1 MLVGKRM
8 RKEPVTVSPQDN
20 LATAKAKMRAG
31 KFRRLPVVE
40 EGKLVGILTE
50 GDIREHRGSLE
61 GSQVK
66 ICMTEGLLTV
76 APGTT
81 LEEAAGTLLNHKIGG
96 LPVLEGGRLV
106 GIITTSDVLRAFLE
120 VMGAVEPGTAR
131 IDLLLEGEQYGL
143 ASASKAI
150 VEEGGEVL
158 GLGTYRERW
167 GESPVCYLRVR
178 GADPEGIADR
188 LRQQG
193 YNVLGVHL

>member
-8 RKEPVTVSPQDN
+8 RKEPVTVSPQDS
-20 LATAKAKMRAG
+20 LATAMAKMRAG

-40 EGKLVGILTE
+40 GGRLVGILTE
-50 GDIREHRGSLE
+50 GDIRERLGNLE
-61 GSQVK
+61 RTEVQS
-66 ICMTEGLLTV
+66 CMTEGLLTV
-76 APGTT
+76 TPGTT
-81 LEEAAGTLLNHKIGG
+81 LEEAAATLLNHKIGG

-106 GIITTSDVLRAFLE
+106 GIITTSDILRAFLD
-120 VMGAVEPGTAR
+120 VMGALEPGTAR

-178 GADPEGIADR
+178 GADLEGIAGR
-188 LRQQG
+188 LRQHG

>member
-8 RKEPVTVSPQDN
+8 SKEPVTVSPQDT

-31 KFRRLPVVE
+31 KFRQIPVVE
-40 EGKLVGILTE
+40 DGRLVGIITE
-50 GDIREHRGSLE
+50 GDIREHLGDLE
-61 GSQVK
+61 QTRVK
-66 ICMTEGLLTV
+66 SCMTEGLLTV

-81 LEEAAGTLLNHKIGG
+81 LEEAAATLLNHKIGS
-96 LPVLEGGRLV
+96 LPVIEDRRLV
-106 GIITTSDVLRAFLE
+106 GIITTSDILRAFLD
-120 VMGAVEPGTAR
+120 VMGASEPGTGR
-131 IDLLLEGEQYGL
+131 IDLLLEGEQFGL

-167 GESPVCYLRVR
+167 GESPICYLRVR
-178 GADPEGIADR
+178 GGDLDGLAGR
-188 LRQQG
+188 LRQRG

>member
-8 RKEPVTVSPQDN
+8 SKEPVTVSPQET

-31 KFRRLPVVE
+31 KFRQIPVVE
-40 EGKLVGILTE
+40 DGRLVGIITE
-50 GDIREHRGSLE
+50 GDIREHLGDLE
-61 GSQVK
+61 QTRVK
-66 ICMTEGLLTV
+66 SCMTEGLLTV

-81 LEEAAGTLLNHKIGG
+81 LEEAAATLLNHKIGS
-96 LPVLEGGRLV
+96 LPVIEDRRLV
-106 GIITTSDVLRAFLE
+106 GIITTSDILRAFLD
-120 VMGAVEPGTAR
+120 VMGASEPGTGR

-167 GESPVCYLRVR
+167 GESPICYLRIR
-178 GADPEGIADR
+178 EGD
-188 LRQQG
+188 LDG
-193 YNVLGVHL
+193 L